1 MESFKPPTVD
11 KSGKPVDPNKLLIDD
26 IKKEFLNSK
35 KIVDDLY
42 ATKASSTSPKE
53 VNKQFARPFEKNNR
67 PKKME

>member
-1 MESFKPPTVD
+1 M
-11 KSGKPVDPNKLLIDD
+11 DPNKLLIDD

-42 ATKASSTSPKE
+42 ATKASITSPKE